1 MMHQSRWYV
10 RCVTIVAALSAANV
24 AAQAQEREPLPKVA
38 VDAHV
43 ATSKFPREPT
53 VATALGVTTDNMPGR
68 GPGLAAGI
76 HVYPGRMGK
85 VTLGLGGQ
93 LIVTRAS
100 KTLEP
105 TTENGPDGP
114 TVDARYSAFS
124 PQVSLNFGGPEGWSY
139 ISGGIGWA
147 SLTIERDSAPVA
159 DADGRMRT
167 LHYGGG
173 ARWFAKKHLAFSF
186 DLRFHRYPAQEA
198 ITQTSTTQAA
208 ITQRPAYP
216 KGRMLVLSA
225 GISVK

>member
-1 MMHQSRWYV
+1 MIRQSMLYV
-10 RCVTIVAALSAANV
+10 RCLTTVVMLIAASAVTA
-24 AAQAQEREPLPKVA
+24 AQEREPLPKVA

-43 ATSKFPREPT
+43 ATSKFPRDPT

-68 GPGLAAGI
+68 GLGLAAGI

-85 VTLGLGGQ
+85 VTLGLGAQ
-93 LIVTRAS
+93 LLVTRAS

-105 TTENGPDGP
+105 TTETGADGP
-114 TVDARYSAFS
+114 TVDARFSAFS

-147 SLTIERDSAPVA
+147 GLTIERDTTPVA
-159 DADGRMRT
+159 DAEGRMRT

-186 DLRFHRYPAQEA
+186 DVRFHRYPAQDA
-198 ITQTSTTQAA
+198 ITQTSATQTV
-208 ITQRPAYP
+208 ITLRPAYP

>member
-1 MMHQSRWYV
+1 MIHHSRLYV
-10 RCVTIVAALSAANV
+10 RCLTTAVMLIAANV
-24 AAQAQEREPLPKVA
+24 VAPAQEREPLPKVA

-43 ATSKFPREPT
+43 ATPKFPRDPP

-68 GPGLAAGI
+68 GLGLAAGI
-76 HVYPGRMGK
+76 HVYPGRMGR

-93 LIVTRAS
+93 LLVTRAS

-114 TVDARYSAFS
+114 TVDARFSAFS
-124 PQVSLNFGGPEGWSY
+124 PQLSLNFGGPEGWSY

-147 SLTIERDSAPVA
+147 SLTLERDTAPVA

-186 DLRFHRYPAQEA
+186 DLRFHRYPAQDA
-198 ITQTSTTQAA
+198 ITQTSTTQPV
-208 ITQRPAYP
+208 ITRRPAYP
-216 KGRMLVLSA
+216 KGRLLVLSA
-225 GISVK
+225 GISLK

>member
-1 MMHQSRWYV
+1 MAYV
-10 RCVTIVAALSAANV
+10 RGVTIVAVLTAAPV
-24 AAQAQEREPLPKVA
+24 AAYAQEREPLPKVA

-43 ATSKFPREPT
+43 TTSKFPRDPT

-68 GPGLAAGI
+68 GLGLAAGI

-93 LIVTRAS
+93 LIVTRAG

-114 TVDARYSAFS
+114 TVDGRFSAFS
-124 PQVSLNFGGPEGWSY
+124 PQVSLNFGGPAGWSY
-139 ISGGIGWA
+139 LSGGIGWA
-147 SLTIERDSAPVA
+147 SLTIERETAPVA
-159 DADGRMRT
+159 DAEGRMRT

-173 ARWFAKKHLAFSF
+173 ARWFAQKHLAFSF
-186 DLRFHRYPAQEA
+186 DLRFHRYPAQDA
-198 ITQTSTTQAA
+198 ITQTSATQAV
-208 ITQRPAYP
+208 ITRRPAYP